1 MDVNASWPGIKHHEI
16 LLELTDSANRA
27 FQNLFDED
35 SLLRV
40 NHLIVALLQFSKYF
54 NIFNVEASQM
64 MEDIINRPST
74 DILHTVLIE
83 LSWEI
88 LNLNLF
94 LKVVHGIRQL

>member
-1 MDVNASWPGIKHHEI
+1 
-16 LLELTDSANRA
+16 
-27 FQNLFDED
+27 
-35 SLLRV
+35 
-40 NHLIVALLQFSKYF
+40 
-54 NIFNVEASQM
+54 M

-88 LNLNLF
+88 FNLNLF

>member
-1 MDVNASWPGIKHHEI
+1 MDVNTSWPGVESHEI
-16 LLELTDSANRA
+16 LLELTDSANRT
-27 FQNLFDED
+27 FQNLFNED
-35 SLLRV
+35 SFLWV
-40 NHLIVALLQFSKYF
+40 DHLIVTLLQFSKYF

-74 DILHTVLIE
+74 DILNTLLIE
-83 LSWEI
+83 LRWEI

>member
-1 MDVNASWPGIKHHEI
+1 
-16 LLELTDSANRA
+16 
-27 FQNLFDED
+27 
-35 SLLRV
+35 
-40 NHLIVALLQFSKYF
+40 
-54 NIFNVEASQM
+54 M